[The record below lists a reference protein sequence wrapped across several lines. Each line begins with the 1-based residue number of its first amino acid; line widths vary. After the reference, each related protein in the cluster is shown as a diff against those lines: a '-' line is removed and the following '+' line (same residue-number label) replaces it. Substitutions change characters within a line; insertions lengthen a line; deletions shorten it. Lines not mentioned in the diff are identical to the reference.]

1 MADNANKEIKTATAD
16 DGSTGYE
23 MKIGLG
29 TIAMLIYKESH
40 FGNQDSSEA
49 HG

>member
-1 MADNANKEIKTATAD
+1 MADNALKIKTATAD

-29 TIAMLIYKESH
+29 TIAC
-40 FGNQDSSEA
+40 
-49 HG
+49 

>member
-29 TIAMLIYKESH
+29 TIAMLI
-40 FGNQDSSEA
+40 
-49 HG
+49 

>member
-23 MKIGLG
+23 IGSVL
-29 TIAMLIYKESH
+29 APLPC
-40 FGNQDSSEA
+40 
-49 HG
+49 